1 MRRLK
6 LTGTIT
12 GLALSIVLVFGTAQ
26 KASADGRSRC
36 QHRVEKAEEHYRHE
50 VHEHGKHSR
59 QAENARAK
67 MNVEWD
73 RCWNE
78 AHAWYDPHRHEWR
91 TERDWDRGYDWDRDH
106 DRDDR

>member
-1 MRRLK
+1 MDREQPTQLSSISEDRSLRGGPSKCGRLK

-59 QAENARAK
+59 QAEEAK
-67 MNVEWD
+67 AKLNSEWD
-73 RCWNE
+73 HC
-78 AHAWYDPHRHEWR
+78 
-91 TERDWDRGYDWDRDH
+91 
-106 DRDDR
+106 